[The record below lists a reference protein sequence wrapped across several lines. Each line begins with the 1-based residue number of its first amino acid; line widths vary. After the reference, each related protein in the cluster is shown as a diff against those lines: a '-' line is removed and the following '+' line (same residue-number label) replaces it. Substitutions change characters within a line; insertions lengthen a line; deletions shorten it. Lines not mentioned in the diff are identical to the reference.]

1 MMISHEFLFAFV
13 SRQIGEEINGMM
25 MVRSADN
32 RQGVCPAKYLQDVWQ
47 PEDPKLD
54 RDRDKRSAT
63 TSKPTPTTTMKK
75 SSSFSFSQVASTAAT
90 SKNLNFSM
98 VSAAAASSKGKKSN
112 LTRPASHYHKEDKKG
127 AANMDKSYKQWEEF
141 REKKLESMKTHKQNV
156 ERRQKTEDTS
166 LIKYNHQETI
176 QPPQIKPRNLTQ
188 HKLTRHQRERE
199 ALREHARYQHRR
211 KISLDP
217 NWYTDNIYSNQSYD
231 DSDCDSVKR
240 PLTTSASF
248 SHYSTRSNRYNA
260 HKNNFH
266 RYDFNGNNRTN
277 NININISNT
286 ANTKLHGHSSS
297 FEDESYDVNSPYFER
312 HRNYP
317 KSHSCSFAE
326 RHRREP
332 DVEVMP
338 DARSRS
344 VPKSHSFSTNRNV
357 MRQYDMDL
365 IEYQRYKRMMAQRY
379 RDMGPSAPNEPP
391 FVRRICDREG
401 CFSETCLVK
410 NVNNSQNISINNN
423 IVNNNNMNTTRIINE
438 WDLRNKNS
446 AYRDEDDGHRRF
458 PRETLIDDI
467 DTFDDD
473 DFIFND
479 GFSFQEFPCQPS
491 RPSRQ
496 RPHRNPYFS
505 SMRFANFSDHFHR
518 RNRIHDRD
526 LDDLFRRER
535 SKILIRNKFD
545 KLNKYSDDFVDDY
558 QKSFEDLFAE
568 SKTNPHGHNLKPS
581 KTMLEVK
588 PPDKYD
594 DTESDSTDLDLDDF
608 NLDFE
613 KYWEE
618 LEDKNLSTSSTLEL
632 AEQNDIFDTNN
643 NHIDAKRSIAS
654 DANNNPISFINDFY
668 KPTKYSPLNS
678 KQHDY
683 FQKILPPKKMNIPST
698 ARPLGLVTPHDDY
711 MISMKRPL
719 TINNI
724 IESPLGTPPI
734 SDSYYHDDNMERA
747 KFQIIPNKTGLK
759 ISPLYNFERD
769 NFHNNVNSINNVF
782 YENCNNI
789 INKGKN
795 KLKSTARPLLFWWL
809 LLSAAKGILWDSS
822 KSFNLFDSVHG
833 VRREKEKIILKCIIN
848 YVIFCVYMSRCNY
861 VLRRAK
867 HLSRVSLIV
876 CDFI

>member
-1 MMISHEFLFAFV
+1 MESEKLKKKTLFAIIIFLKRIISWIFFV
-13 SRQIGEEINGMM
+13 AKTQIGEELNGMM

-32 RQGVCPAKYLQDVWQ
+32 RQGICPAKYLQDVWQ
-47 PEDPKLD
+47 LEDSKLD
-54 RDRDKRSAT
+54 RDRDKKSTT
-63 TSKPTPTTTMKK
+63 TSKPATSNTMKK
-75 SSSFSFSQVASTAAT
+75 SSSFSFSQVASAAS
-90 SKNLNFSM
+90 SKNLNFSA
-98 VSAAAASSKGKKSN
+98 VAAAAASSKSKKTN
-112 LTRPASHYHKEDKKG
+112 LTKPASHHYHKEDKNG
-127 AANMDKSYKQWEEF
+127 GISMDKSYKQWEEF

-156 ERRQKTEDTS
+156 ERRQKSVEAS

-176 QPPQIKPRNLTQ
+176 QPPQIKPRNLNQ

-199 ALREHARYQHRR
+199 QQREHARYHHLR
-211 KISLDP
+211 KTSLDP

-231 DSDCDSVKR
+231 DSDCDSNKR

-248 SHYSTRSNRYNA
+248 SHYNARSNRYNSS
-260 HKNNFH
+260 KNNFH
-266 RYDFNGNNRTN
+266 RYDFNGNNRAN

-297 FEDESYDVNSPYFER
+297 FDDEVCDVSSSYFER

-326 RHRREP
+326 RYHREP
-332 DVEVMP
+332 DSEVMP

-379 RDMGPSAPNEPP
+379 RDRGPSTSEP

-423 IVNNNNMNTTRIINE
+423 IINNNNMNTTRIIND

-446 AYRDEDDGHRRF
+446 TYRDGNDGQRRF

-491 RPSRQ
+491 RPTRSQ
-496 RPHRNPYFS
+496 RPYRNPYFS
-505 SMRFANFSDHFHR
+505 SMRFANFSDHFYR

-545 KLNKYSDDFVDDY
+545 KLNKYSDDFADDY
-558 QKSFEDLFAE
+558 QKSFEDLFVE
-568 SKTNPHGHNLKPS
+568 NKTNLHGHNLKPS

-608 NLDFE
+608 NIDFE

-618 LEDKNLSTSSTLEL
+618 LEDKNLSTSLTLEL
-632 AEQNDIFDTNN
+632 AEQNDIFDANN
-643 NHIDAKRSIAS
+643 NQIDSKTSIIS
-654 DANNNPISFINDFY
+654 DANNNAINFINDFY

-683 FQKILPPKKMNIPST
+683 FQKILPPKKMNISST
-698 ARPLGLVTPHDDY
+698 ARPLGLITPQDDY
-711 MISMKRPL
+711 LISMKRPL
-719 TINNI
+719 TLNNI
-724 IESPLGTPPI
+724 IESPMGTPPI
-734 SDSYYHDDNMERA
+734 NVDTSCYHDDNMETA

-759 ISPLYNFERD
+759 ISPLYSFD
-769 NFHNNVNSINNVF
+769 HDSFHTNVNSINNIF

-789 INKGKN
+789 INKSKN

-809 LLSAAKGILWDSS
+809 L
-822 KSFNLFDSVHG
+822 
-833 VRREKEKIILKCIIN
+833 
-848 YVIFCVYMSRCNY
+848 
-861 VLRRAK
+861 
-867 HLSRVSLIV
+867 VSMV
-876 CDFI
+876 

>member
-1 MMISHEFLFAFV
+1 M
-13 SRQIGEEINGMM
+13 NGMM

-47 PEDPKLD
+47 PEDRKLE
-54 RDRDKRSAT
+54 RDRDK
-63 TSKPTPTTTMKK
+63 KPSSRPQQPPTTMKK
-75 SSSFSFSQVASTAAT
+75 SSSFSFTQVASAAS
-90 SKNLNFSM
+90 SKNLNFSQLA
-98 VSAAAASSKGKKSN
+98 VAAASSKNKKTN
-112 LTRPASHYHKEDKKG
+112 LTKPASHHYHKEVS
-127 AANMDKSYKQWEEF
+127 NVDKSYRQWEEF

-156 ERRQKTEDTS
+156 ERRQKSEDMS
-166 LIKYNHQETI
+166 LIKYNHQESI
-176 QPPQIKPRNLTQ
+176 QPPQIKPRSANQQQQQPQ

-231 DSDCDSVKR
+231 DSDCDSIKR

-248 SHYSTRSNRYNA
+248 SHYNARSNRYNNNSY
-260 HKNNFH
+260 KNNFH
-266 RYDFNGNNRTN
+266 RYDFNGNNRAN
-277 NININISNT
+277 SININISNT
-286 ANTKLHGHSSS
+286 ANTKLQGHSSS
-297 FEDESYDVNSPYFER
+297 FDDEAFDVNSPYFER

-326 RHRREP
+326 QRYHREP
-332 DVEVMP
+332 DAEVMP

-344 VPKSHSFSTNRNV
+344 VPKSHSFSTNRNLV
-357 MRQYDMDL
+357 RQHDMDL

-379 RDMGPSAPNEPP
+379 RDRGPGERGPGPSTTEPPPPP

-423 IVNNNNMNTTRIINE
+423 IINNNNLNSTRIINE

-446 AYRDEDDGHRRF
+446 AYRDGSSEGRRRF
-458 PRETLIDDI
+458 PRETLIDDTDI
-467 DTFDDD
+467 FDDD

-479 GFSFQEFPCQPS
+479 GFSFQEFPSQPS

-496 RPHRNPYFS
+496 RPYRNSYFS

-526 LDDLFRRER
+526 MDDLFRRER

-545 KLNKYSDDFVDDY
+545 KLNKYSDDFTDDY
-558 QKSFEDLFAE
+558 QKSFEDLFVE
-568 SKTNPHGHNLKPS
+568 NNPNVHGHNLKPS

-588 PPDKYD
+588 PPSKYD

-643 NHIDAKRSIAS
+643 NPIEVNSKKTITMDG
-654 DANNNPISFINDFY
+654 NNNPITFIDDFY

-678 KQHDY
+678 KQNDY
-683 FQKILPPKKMNIPST
+683 FQKILPTKKMNISST
-698 ARPLGLVTPHDDY
+698 ARPLGIVTPQDDFL
-711 MISMKRPL
+711 ISMKRPL
-719 TINNI
+719 TLNNI
-724 IESPLGTPPI
+724 IESPMGTPPI
-734 SDSYYHDDNMERA
+734 TDSYYHDDNMETA

-759 ISPLYNFERD
+759 ISPLYD
-769 NFHNNVNSINNVF
+769 NFHNVNSINNVF

-789 INKGKN
+789 INKSKN

-809 LLSAAKGILWDSS
+809 ILTTAKGILWDFPRAL
-822 KSFNLFDSVHG
+822 KL
-833 VRREKEKIILKCIIN
+833 KKILHFIKKTKKT
-848 YVIFCVYMSRCNY
+848 
-861 VLRRAK
+861 AK
-867 HLSRVSLIV
+867 KG
-876 CDFI
+876 

>member
-1 MMISHEFLFAFV
+1 
-13 SRQIGEEINGMM
+13 M

-47 PEDPKLD
+47 QTTEDRKLD
-54 RDRDKRSAT
+54 RDRDKRPPT
-63 TSKPTPTTTMKK
+63 TSHKPTPSTTMKK
-75 SSSFSFSQVASTAAT
+75 SSSFSFSQVALATTASSSKSMNFSQIAAT
-90 SKNLNFSM
+90 
-98 VSAAAASSKGKKSN
+98 AASSKSKKTS
-112 LTRPASHYHKEDKKG
+112 LTKPASHQCHRDEGRKG
-127 AANMDKSYKQWEEF
+127 GANLDKSLKQWEDF
-141 REKKLESMKTHKQNV
+141 REKKLESMKSQKQSVVV
-156 ERRQKTEDTS
+156 ERRQKTDDTS
-166 LIKYNHQETI
+166 LIKYNQDLSI
-176 QPPQIKPRNLTQ
+176 QPPQIRPRNLNQ

-199 ALREHARYQHRR
+199 AQREHARYHHRR

-248 SHYSTRSNRYNA
+248 SHNARSNRYNSY
-260 HKNNFH
+260 KNNFH
-266 RYDFNGNNRTN
+266 RYDFNGNNRAN

-297 FEDESYDVNSPYFER
+297 FEDEAYDINSQYFER

-326 RHRREP
+326 RYRREP
-332 DVEVMP
+332 DAEVVP

-357 MRQYDMDL
+357 MRQHDMDL

-379 RDMGPSAPNEPP
+379 RDRGPSTSEPP
-391 FVRRICDREG
+391 HVRRICDREG
-401 CFSETCLVK
+401 CFSDTCLVK

-423 IVNNNNMNTTRIINE
+423 IINNNSLNSTRIIND
-438 WDLRNKNS
+438 WDMRNKNS
-446 AYRDEDDGHRRF
+446 AFRDDDDDGRRRF

-496 RPHRNPYFS
+496 RPYRNPYFS
-505 SMRFANFSDHFHR
+505 SMRFANFSDHFYR

-526 LDDLFRRER
+526 LDDLFRHER
-535 SKILIRNKFD
+535 SKVLIRNKFD
-545 KLNKYSDDFVDDY
+545 KLNKYSEDFCDEY
-558 QKSFEDLFAE
+558 QKSFEDLFVE

-581 KTMLEVK
+581 KTMLEVQA
-588 PPDKYD
+588 PDKYD

-632 AEQNDIFDTNN
+632 AEHNGGFDPNN
-643 NHIDAKRSIAS
+643 NHIEGKKSTAH
-654 DANNNPISFINDFY
+654 DANNNPINFINDFY

-683 FQKILPPKKMNIPST
+683 FQKILPPKKMNISST
-698 ARPLGLVTPHDDY
+698 ARPLGIVTPQDDF
-711 MISMKRPL
+711 MMSMKRPL
-719 TINNI
+719 TLNN
-724 IESPLGTPPI
+724 ESPMGTPHI
-734 SDSYYHDDNMERA
+734 TNNSYYHDDNMETA

-759 ISPLYNFERD
+759 ISPLYNFD
-769 NFHNNVNSINNVF
+769 HDSFHNVRSFNNVF
-782 YENCNNI
+782 CNNI
-789 INKGKN
+789 LNKSKN
-795 KLKSTARPLLFWWL
+795 KLKSSARPLLFWWL
-809 LLSAAKGILWDSS
+809 LMSTAKGILWD
-822 KSFNLFDSVHG
+822 FP
-833 VRREKEKIILKCIIN
+833 
-848 YVIFCVYMSRCNY
+848 
-861 VLRRAK
+861 RA
-867 HLSRVSLIV
+867 SLEL
-876 CDFI
+876 

>member
-1 MMISHEFLFAFV
+1 
-13 SRQIGEEINGMM
+13 M
-25 MVRSADN
+25 MVRAADN

-47 PEDPKLD
+47 PEDRKLD
-54 RDRDKRSAT
+54 RDRDKRFAT
-63 TSKPTPTTTMKK
+63 TSKPTSSSTMKK
-75 SSSFSFSQVASTAAT
+75 SSSFSFTQVASTAAS
-90 SKNLNFSM
+90 SKNLNFGM
-98 VSAAAASSKGKKSN
+98 VAIAAASSSKPGKAN
-112 LTRPASHYHKEDKKG
+112 LTKPASHYHREDKKG
-127 AANMDKSYKQWEEF
+127 GTSTDKSYKQWEDF
-141 REKKLESMKTHKQNV
+141 REKKLESMKTHKKNI
-156 ERRQKTEDTS
+156 ERRQKYDDTS

-176 QPPQIKPRNLTQ
+176 KPPEIKPRNLNQ
-188 HKLTRHQRERE
+188 PKPTRHQRERE
-199 ALREHARYQHRR
+199 QQREHARYPHRR
-211 KISLDP
+211 KISLSP
-217 NWYTDNIYSNQSYD
+217 NWYTEMMNQSYD

-248 SHYSTRSNRYNA
+248 SHYSTRSNRYNSY
-260 HKNNFH
+260 KNNFH

-277 NININISNT
+277 SININISNT

-297 FEDESYDVNSPYFER
+297 FEDDAYDVRSPYFER

-326 RHRREP
+326 RCHREP

-365 IEYQRYKRMMAQRY
+365 IEYQRYKRMMSQRY
-379 RDMGPSAPNEPP
+379 RDRGPSSQNEP

-423 IVNNNNMNTTRIINE
+423 IINNNNLNTTRIIND

-446 AYRDEDDGHRRF
+446 GYRDGSEGRRRF

-467 DTFDDD
+467 DVFDDD

-479 GFSFQEFPCQPS
+479 GFSFQEFPSQPT

-496 RPHRNPYFS
+496 RPFRNPYFS
-505 SMRFANFSDHFHR
+505 SMRFANFSDHFYR
-518 RNRIHDRD
+518 RNRIHDREM
-526 LDDLFRRER
+526 DDLFRRER
-535 SKILIRNKFD
+535 SKILLRNKFD

-558 QKSFEDLFAE
+558 QKSFEDLFVE
-568 SKTNPHGHNLKPS
+568 NKTNPHGHNLKPS
-581 KTMLEVK
+581 KAMLEVK

-643 NHIDAKRSIAS
+643 NPIDAKKSITS
-654 DANNNPISFINDFY
+654 DANNNPINFINDFY
-668 KPTKYSPLNS
+668 KLTKHSPLNS
-678 KQHDY
+678 MQHDY

-698 ARPLGLVTPHDDY
+698 ARPLGMVTPQDDY

-719 TINNI
+719 TLNNV
-724 IESPLGTPPI
+724 IESPMGTPPV
-734 SDSYYHDDNMERA
+734 SDTSFYHDENTERA

-759 ISPLYNFERD
+759 ISPLYNFEHD
-769 NFHNNVNSINNVF
+769 NYHNNVNSFNNVF

-789 INKGKN
+789 INKSKT
-795 KLKSTARPLLFWWL
+795 KLKSTARPLSFWWL
-809 LLSAAKGILWDSS
+809 LLSAAKGILWDYS
-822 KSFNLFDSVHG
+822 KSFSNFYLLILF
-833 VRREKEKIILKCIIN
+833 KEEVVVANHIKCIIN
-848 YVIFCVYMSRCNY
+848 YVIFCVYMWKCN
-861 VLRRAK
+861 RA
-867 HLSRVSLIV
+867 
-876 CDFI
+876 

>member
-1 MMISHEFLFAFV
+1 
-13 SRQIGEEINGMM
+13 
-25 MVRSADN
+25 
-32 RQGVCPAKYLQDVWQ
+32 
-47 PEDPKLD
+47 
-54 RDRDKRSAT
+54 
-63 TSKPTPTTTMKK
+63 MKK
-75 SSSFSFSQVASTAAT
+75 SSTFSFSQVAASAAT
-90 SKNLNFSM
+90 SKNLNFSQIA
-98 VSAAAASSKGKKSN
+98 AAAASSKSKKTNPVKPSSHHYNKGDKKS
-112 LTRPASHYHKEDKKG
+112 G
-127 AANMDKSYKQWEEF
+127 AIVEKSLKQWEEL
-141 REKKLESMKTHKQNV
+141 REKKLESGKTHKQNL
-156 ERRQKTEDTS
+156 ERRQRFDDIS
-166 LIKYNHQETI
+166 LIKYNHQESI
-176 QPPQIKPRNLTQ
+176 QPPLIKPRNLSQ

-199 ALREHARYQHRR
+199 QIREHARYHHRR

-217 NWYTDNIYSNQSYD
+217 NWYTDNIYTNQSYD
-231 DSDCDSVKR
+231 DSDCDSIKR

-248 SHYSTRSNRYNA
+248 SHYNARSNRYSS

-266 RYDFNGNNRTN
+266 RIDFNGNNRTN

-297 FEDESYDVNSPYFER
+297 FEDEAYEINTPHFER

-317 KSHSCSFAE
+317 KSASCSFAE
-326 RHRREP
+326 RYRREP
-332 DVEVMP
+332 ETEVMP

-344 VPKSHSFSTNRNV
+344 VPKSHSFSTNRSV
-357 MRQYDMDL
+357 MRQCDMDL

-379 RDMGPSAPNEPP
+379 RDRGPSQSEP

-401 CFSETCLVK
+401 CISETCLVK

-423 IVNNNNMNTTRIINE
+423 IINNNLNSSRLINE

-446 AYRDEDDGHRRF
+446 EYRDGDDGRRRF

-496 RPHRNPYFS
+496 RPYRNPYFS

-535 SKILIRNKFD
+535 SKVLLRNKFD
-545 KLNKYSDDFVDDY
+545 KLNKYSDDFMDDY
-558 QKSFEDLFAE
+558 QKSYEDLFTE
-568 SKTNPHGHNLKPS
+568 SKSNPHGHNLKPS

-588 PPDKYD
+588 PPNKYD

-632 AEQNDIFDTNN
+632 AEQHESFDTNN
-643 NHIDAKRSIAS
+643 NLIDAKMSS
-654 DANNNPISFINDFY
+654 DANNNPISFIDDFF

-678 KQHDY
+678 KRNDY
-683 FQKILPPKKMNIPST
+683 FQKILPPKKINMPST
-698 ARPLGLVTPHDDY
+698 ARPLGVCTPHDEFL
-711 MISMKRPL
+711 ISMKRPL
-719 TINNI
+719 TLNNI
-724 IESPLGTPPI
+724 IESPTGTPL
-734 SDSYYHDDNMERA
+734 SHHFHDENMETA

-759 ISPLYNFERD
+759 ISPLYNFEHD
-769 NFHNNVNSINNVF
+769 HFHNVSSANNVF
-782 YENCNNI
+782 YENCNNL

-795 KLKSTARPLLFWWL
+795 KLKSSARPLLFW
-809 LLSAAKGILWDSS
+809 
-822 KSFNLFDSVHG
+822 
-833 VRREKEKIILKCIIN
+833 
-848 YVIFCVYMSRCNY
+848 
-861 VLRRAK
+861 
-867 HLSRVSLIV
+867 
-876 CDFI
+876 

>member
-1 MMISHEFLFAFV
+1 
-13 SRQIGEEINGMM
+13 
-25 MVRSADN
+25 
-32 RQGVCPAKYLQDVWQ
+32 
-47 PEDPKLD
+47 
-54 RDRDKRSAT
+54 
-63 TSKPTPTTTMKK
+63 MKK
-75 SSSFSFSQVASTAAT
+75 SSSCSFSQVASAASSKNP
-90 SKNLNFSM
+90 SKNLNFSQIA
-98 VSAAAASSKGKKSN
+98 VAATTSKSKKPGIPKS
-112 LTRPASHYHKEDKKG
+112 ASHHYHREDKKG
-127 AANMDKSYKQWEEF
+127 GTSIDKSYKQWEDF
-141 REKKLESMKTHKQNV
+141 REKKLESMKTHKLNV
-156 ERRQKTEDTS
+156 ERRQKFDDTS
-166 LIKYNHQETI
+166 LIKYNHQESI
-176 QPPQIKPRNLTQ
+176 QPPQIKPRNLNQ
-188 HKLTRHQRERE
+188 QKLTRHQRERE
-199 ALREHARYQHRR
+199 QQREHARYPHRR

-248 SHYSTRSNRYNA
+248 SHYNARSNRYNSY
-260 HKNNFH
+260 KNNFH
-266 RYDFNGNNRTN
+266 RYDFNGNSRSN
-277 NININISNT
+277 NININISNS
-286 ANTKLHGHSSS
+286 ANTKLHAHPSS
-297 FEDESYDVNSPYFER
+297 FEDEACNVSSPYFER

-326 RHRREP
+326 HYHRESDTEVVP
-332 DVEVMP
+332 DG
-338 DARSRS
+338 RSRS

-379 RDMGPSAPNEPP
+379 RDRGPSVSEP

-401 CFSETCLVK
+401 CFSDTCLVK

-423 IVNNNNMNTTRIINE
+423 IINNNSLNTTRIINE

-446 AYRDEDDGHRRF
+446 AYRDEGDDRRRF
-458 PRETLIDDI
+458 PRETLIDADI

-496 RPHRNPYFS
+496 RPFRNPYFS
-505 SMRFANFSDHFHR
+505 SMRFAHFSDHFYR

-526 LDDLFRRER
+526 MDDLFRRER

-545 KLNKYSDDFVDDY
+545 KLNKYSDDFADDY
-558 QKSFEDLFAE
+558 QKSFEDLFVE
-568 SKTNPHGHNLKPS
+568 TKTNAHGHNLKPS
-581 KTMLEVK
+581 KAMLEVK

-632 AEQNDIFDTNN
+632 ANHNDSFDSNN
-643 NHIDAKRSIAS
+643 NHQHLHDVKKPLAY

-678 KQHDY
+678 KHQDY

-698 ARPLGLVTPHDDY
+698 VRPLGVATQHDDFL
-711 MISMKRPL
+711 ISMKRPL
-719 TINNI
+719 TLNNI
-724 IESPLGTPPI
+724 IESPSGTPPTNE
-734 SDSYYHDDNMERA
+734 SSYYHDDNMETA

-759 ISPLYNFERD
+759 ISPLYNFD
-769 NFHNNVNSINNVF
+769 QDHFHNNTNNINTVF
-782 YENCNNI
+782 YESCNNI
-789 INKGKN
+789 FNKSKN
-795 KLKSTARPLLFWWL
+795 RLKSTARPLLFW
-809 LLSAAKGILWDSS
+809 
-822 KSFNLFDSVHG
+822 
-833 VRREKEKIILKCIIN
+833 
-848 YVIFCVYMSRCNY
+848 
-861 VLRRAK
+861 
-867 HLSRVSLIV
+867 
-876 CDFI
+876 

>member
-1 MMISHEFLFAFV
+1 
-13 SRQIGEEINGMM
+13 
-25 MVRSADN
+25 
-32 RQGVCPAKYLQDVWQ
+32 
-47 PEDPKLD
+47 
-54 RDRDKRSAT
+54 
-63 TSKPTPTTTMKK
+63 MKK
-75 SSSFSFSQVASTAAT
+75 SSSFSFSAVAATAAT
-90 SKNLNFSM
+90 SKSLNFSQI
-98 VSAAAASSKGKKSN
+98 AAVAASSKTKKPG
-112 LTRPASHYHKEDKKG
+112 LTKSASHHYHKEDKKG
-127 AANMDKSYKQWEEF
+127 GSSTDKSYKQWEEF

-156 ERRQKTEDTS
+156 ETRLQRTRTENDMS
-166 LIKYNHQETI
+166 LIKYNHQESI
-176 QPPQIKPRNLTQ
+176 QPPQIKPRNLNH
-188 HKLTRHQRERE
+188 HKLTRRQRERE
-199 ALREHARYQHRR
+199 ELREHARFQHRR

-231 DSDCDSVKR
+231 DSDCDSSKR

-248 SHYSTRSNRYNA
+248 PHFNGRNRY
-260 HKNNFH
+260 NFH

-286 ANTKLHGHSSS
+286 ANTKLHGHPSS
-297 FEDESYDVNSPYFER
+297 FEDEAYDAGSPYFER

-326 RHRREP
+326 RYHREP
-332 DVEVMP
+332 DAEVTP
-338 DARSRS
+338 DVRSRS

-379 RDMGPSAPNEPP
+379 RDRGPSTSEP

-423 IVNNNNMNTTRIINE
+423 IVNNNNLNSTRIINE

-446 AYRDEDDGHRRF
+446 AFRDGSEGRRRF

-479 GFSFQEFPCQPS
+479 GFSFQEFPCQPT

-496 RPHRNPYFS
+496 RPLRNPYFS
-505 SMRFANFSDHFHR
+505 SMRFANFSDHFNR
-518 RNRIHDRD
+518 RNRIHDRE

-535 SKILIRNKFD
+535 SKVLIRNKFD
-545 KLNKYSDDFVDDY
+545 KLNKYTEDFVDNY
-558 QKSFEDLFAE
+558 QKSFEDLFVE
-568 SKTNPHGHNLKPS
+568 NKSNPHGHNLKQS
-581 KTMLEVK
+581 KAMLEVK
-588 PPDKYD
+588 APDKYD

-632 AEQNDIFDTNN
+632 AEPSDHFDSNN
-643 NHIDAKRSIAS
+643 NPIEASKTIAH

-678 KQHDY
+678 KQQDY

-698 ARPLGLVTPHDDY
+698 ARPLGIVTPQDDF
-711 MISMKRPL
+711 MVSMKRPL
-719 TINNI
+719 TLNNI
-724 IESPLGTPPI
+724 IESPMGTPPI
-734 SDSYYHDDNMERA
+734 NDSAYYHDESMETA

-759 ISPLYNFERD
+759 ISPLYKFEHD
-769 NFHNNVNSINNVF
+769 NFHNVSSSINNVF
-782 YENCNNI
+782 YENCHNI
-789 INKGKN
+789 INKGKH
-795 KLKSTARPLLFWWL
+795 KLKSTARPLLFW
-809 LLSAAKGILWDSS
+809 
-822 KSFNLFDSVHG
+822 
-833 VRREKEKIILKCIIN
+833 
-848 YVIFCVYMSRCNY
+848 
-861 VLRRAK
+861 
-867 HLSRVSLIV
+867 
-876 CDFI
+876 

>member
-1 MMISHEFLFAFV
+1 
-13 SRQIGEEINGMM
+13 
-25 MVRSADN
+25 
-32 RQGVCPAKYLQDVWQ
+32 
-47 PEDPKLD
+47 
-54 RDRDKRSAT
+54 
-63 TSKPTPTTTMKK
+63 MKK
-75 SSSFSFSQVASTAAT
+75 SASLSFGQVASVAS
-90 SKNLNFSM
+90 SKPLNFSQL
-98 VSAAAASSKGKKSN
+98 AAVAASSKGKKISV
-112 LTRPASHYHKEDKKG
+112 TKPANHHYHKEDKKG
-127 AANMDKSYKQWEEF
+127 APSADKSYQQWEDF
-141 REKKLESMKTHKQNV
+141 REKKLESMKSHKQNV
-156 ERRQKTEDTS
+156 ERRQKLDDTS
-166 LIKYNHQETI
+166 LIKYNHQESI
-176 QPPQIKPRNLTQ
+176 QPPQIKPRNLNQ
-188 HKLTRHQRERE
+188 QKLTRHQRDRE
-199 ALREHARYQHRR
+199 AQREHARYHHRR

-231 DSDCDSVKR
+231 DSDCDSIKR

-248 SHYSTRSNRYNA
+248 SHYNARSNRYNS
-260 HKNNFH
+260 HKNDFH
-266 RYDFNGNNRTN
+266 RYDFNGNSRTN

-286 ANTKLHGHSSS
+286 ANTKLHGHPSS
-297 FEDESYDVNSPYFER
+297 FEDEACNVSAPYFER

-317 KSHSCSFAE
+317 KSHSCSFTE
-326 RHRREP
+326 RYHRES
-332 DVEVMP
+332 DTEVMP

-379 RDMGPSAPNEPP
+379 RDRGPSVNEP

-423 IVNNNNMNTTRIINE
+423 IINNNNLNSTRIINE

-446 AYRDEDDGHRRF
+446 AYRDDNEYQRRF

-479 GFSFQEFPCQPS
+479 GFSFQEFPCQPT

-496 RPHRNPYFS
+496 QRPFRNPYFS
-505 SMRFANFSDHFHR
+505 SMRFANFSDHFNR

-535 SKILIRNKFD
+535 SKVLLRNKFD
-545 KLNKYSDDFVDDY
+545 QLNKYSEDFADDY
-558 QKSFEDLFAE
+558 QKSFEDLFVE
-568 SKTNPHGHNLKPS
+568 TKTGHGHNLKPS
-581 KTMLEVK
+581 KAMLEVK

-594 DTESDSTDLDLDDF
+594 DSESCSSTELDLDDF

-632 AEQNDIFDTNN
+632 AEQNDNFDTNN
-643 NHIDAKRSIAS
+643 NRLDSKKSIAH

-668 KPTKYSPLNS
+668 KTTKYSPLNS
-678 KQHDY
+678 KQQDY
-683 FQKILPPKKMNIPST
+683 FQKILPPKKMNISST
-698 ARPLGLVTPHDDY
+698 TRPLGVVTPHDDFI
-711 MISMKRPL
+711 ISMKRPL
-719 TINNI
+719 TLNNI
-724 IESPLGTPPI
+724 IESQMGTPI
-734 SDSYYHDDNMERA
+734 GDTSFYHDDHMETA

-759 ISPLYNFERD
+759 ISPLYNFDPDHFR
-769 NFHNNVNSINNVF
+769 NVNSINNVF

-789 INKGKN
+789 INKSKN
-795 KLKSTARPLLFWWL
+795 KLKSTARPLLFW
-809 LLSAAKGILWDSS
+809 
-822 KSFNLFDSVHG
+822 
-833 VRREKEKIILKCIIN
+833 
-848 YVIFCVYMSRCNY
+848 
-861 VLRRAK
+861 
-867 HLSRVSLIV
+867 
-876 CDFI
+876 